1 MEQFSFSSQTR
12 KNQYIKST
20 KKINLNID
28 LHGFFLSRLIYFFT
42 LLVSYRKLKNLL
54 IKNQPNFLI
63 VHLLTYIRFFNL
75 SK

>member
-12 KNQYIKST
+12 KINILSLQ

-42 LLVSYRKLKNLL
+42 LLVSYKKLKNLL
-54 IKNQPNFLI
+54 IKNQPNFFDCSFVNL
-63 VHLLTYIRFFNL
+63 HSFFNL